1 MATRTIASPAV
12 WSVGN
17 NVFVALQGDGANCP
31 PDKTGK
37 GLVALK
43 IRVDPAPA
51 IETAWCATVAGNRGS
66 PIVTTTN
73 GGANP
78 IVFIVGAEGDD
89 RLYAFRGD
97 TGELIASPPEHL
109 RGFHRYQTLIAAGDR
124 LYVASGGQVYACTR
138 KCADRMSALGV
149 KRQHLLGVSISA
161 CGPQPDLATL
171 QHVTYLIGKPRA
183 WISYFNPITIESG
196 PTSGSTRVFEN
207 PTSRIQA

>member
-138 KCADRMSALGV
+138 KCADRMSAFRGKATTSARCEYFRLWTPTGPRDIATCDV
-149 KRQHLLGVSISA
+149 SDRQAARLDKLL
-161 CGPQPDLATL
+161 
-171 QHVTYLIGKPRA
+171 
-183 WISYFNPITIESG
+183 
-196 PTSGSTRVFEN
+196 
-207 PTSRIQA
+207 